1 MKFRIMINCKE
12 ASQLLSE
19 QLDHPLP
26 WTNQIMLK
34 VHVAM
39 CSICRLWGRQIK
51 SLRDLIRRYTIE
63 VSDPPLREKY
73 TLSEEYKNHMKEL
86 LREKDCE

>member
-1 MKFRIMINCKE
+1 MINCKE

-26 WTNQIMLK
+26 WTKQIMLK

-39 CSICRLWGRQIK
+39 CSVCRLWGRQIK
-51 SLRDLIRRYTIE
+51 SLRDLIGKYTME
-63 VSDPPLREKY
+63 VSDPPLREKH
-73 TLSEEYKNHMKEL
+73 TLSEEYKDHMKEL
-86 LREKDCE
+86 LREKDSG